1 MGIVSHVV
9 PPVANFALEYII
21 IPKVAYNGVF
31 PFSMGDDWAF
41 MNIDYRFVNE
51 PIVTEEKFR
60 LEINGNIWENFYGN
74 YYDPP
79 TYEMIEDN
87 QESYDI
93 QIAASTSL
101 ADQIVNAMVDLSKVN
116 LPFYYKMPLNWASF
130 TINTSDMKLF
140 APTAHEVYGYRNMS
154 LLWKPLNMSTIDFRA
169 EDQQIIINCDT

>member
-60 LEINGNIWENFYGN
+60 LEINGNIWEDFYGN

-79 TYEMIEDN
+79 TFEMYEDN

-93 QIAASTSL
+93 
-101 ADQIVNAMVDLSKVN
+101 
-116 LPFYYKMPLNWASF
+116 
-130 TINTSDMKLF
+130 
-140 APTAHEVYGYRNMS
+140 
-154 LLWKPLNMSTIDFRA
+154 
-169 EDQQIIINCDT
+169 